1 VALLF
6 VSALGSGCV
15 LGPRGV
21 QQLAN
26 ATLWTPALVGTA
38 VILAMH
44 DDHEHGADC
53 GHYRR
58 WHHDRWVYYYD
69 GHWEYYEPATAAW
82 YIFAQA
88 R

>member
-1 VALLF
+1 
-6 VSALGSGCV
+6 
-15 LGPRGV
+15 
-21 QQLAN
+21 
-26 ATLWTPALVGTA
+26 VGTA